1 VSPQHS
7 NRAKLVEGTLR
18 CLERLPAERVTA
30 RAIARES
37 GANPS
42 SIAYHFGSKDNLITE
57 AAIAGLD
64 RWLDDIAA
72 TLGDVASQPSAARFQ
87 LALAAVETSRR
98 EHTGLVRNYIA
109 ALAKAAHDERIR
121 AQLADGFANAR
132 PNVATVL
139 NLGDDERADDAAGL
153 VLALFHG
160 LLIQVLLDPALAIE
174 GERMRRAL
182 TRLRDLLPRGASRH
196 ASSLD

>member
-18 CLERLPAERVTA
+18 CLERLPAERITA

-98 EHTGLVRNYIA
+98 EHTGLARNYIA
-109 ALAKAAHDERIR
+109 ALAKAPHDERIR
-121 AQLADGFANAR
+121 ALLADGFANAR
-132 PNVATVL
+132 PNVAAVL
-139 NLGDDERADDAAGL
+139 NLGDDESAHDAAGL

-174 GERMRRAL
+174 GQRMRRAQ
-182 TRLRDLLPRGASRH
+182 TRLRDLLPRNA
-196 ASSLD
+196 

>member
-18 CLERLPAERVTA
+18 CLERLPAERITA
-30 RAIARES
+30 RTIARES

-64 RWLDDIAA
+64 RWLDDIEA

-98 EHTGLVRNYIA
+98 EHTGLARNYIA
-109 ALAKAAHDERIR
+109 ALAKAPHDERIR
-121 AQLADGFANAR
+121 ALLADGFANAR
-132 PNVATVL
+132 PNVAAVL
-139 NLGDDERADDAAGL
+139 NLGDDETAHDAAGL

-174 GERMRRAL
+174 GQRMRRAQ
-182 TRLRDLLPRGASRH
+182 TQLRDLLPRRA
-196 ASSLD
+196 

>member
-7 NRAKLVEGTLR
+7 NRAKLLEGTLR
-18 CLERLPAERVTA
+18 CLERLPAERITV

-42 SIAYHFGSKDNLITE
+42 SIAYHFGSKDNLVTE

-98 EHTGLVRNYIA
+98 EHTGLARNYIA
-109 ALAKAAHDERIR
+109 ALAKAPHDERIR
-121 AQLADGFANAR
+121 ALLADGFANAR
-132 PNVATVL
+132 PNVAAVL
-139 NLGDDERADDAAGL
+139 NLGDDESAHDAAGL

-174 GERMRRAL
+174 GRRMRRAQA
-182 TRLRDLLPRGASRH
+182 RLRDLLPRRA
-196 ASSLD
+196 